1 MIADF
6 RFGHFRNHILMTN
19 DAGRFVFL
27 TPNEFDLFIH
37 DRLPHDCTLW
47 QNLHDRFF
55 CYEGSREVYL
65 RGIQDA
71 VRNNHAYLFTPT
83 SLFIFALTN
92 RCNNRCIY
100 CQAQGNTSAH
110 DMTPAVAERIVER
123 IAESGIRQIS
133 IEFQGG
139 EPLLNFAAIR
149 QIVSSA
155 ETLLKD
161 RAFDFS
167 LVSNLAYM
175 NDELAD
181 FIEEHHI
188 SVSTSLDGPRMLH
201 DLNRPTAD
209 HRSSYDLML
218 RGLDLLQR
226 RGISVGGIQTTTRAS
241 LPYAKEIVQRY
252 RALGMNAVFLRPLT
266 RLGAAAR
273 AWDTMGYTAEE
284 FLRFY
289 QEGLTEILRINK
301 EGIFF
306 PESHAAIFLAK
317 LLGEVAPNYMELRSP
332 CGAGIGQLAFT
343 ADGDVFTC
351 DEGRMVAETGD
362 TLFKLGNVY
371 ENGYNDWMNS
381 STCKAVCSSSLL
393 ETLPTCCD
401 CVYQPYCGVCPVVN
415 YCLEGCL
422 RPKAPNN
429 DRCRIYKGMIE
440 ILLEYFL
447 QQDEETINIFKR
459 WLY

>member
-6 RFGHFRNHILMTN
+6 RFGRFMDHILMTN
-19 DAGRFVFL
+19 DAGRFAFL
-27 TPNEFDLFIH
+27 TPDEFNLFVH
-37 DRLPHDCTLW
+37 DCLPHDGTLW
-47 QNLHDRFF
+47 QNLRDRYF

-65 RGIQDA
+65 RDIQNA
-71 VRNNHAYLFTPT
+71 VRNNHAYLFRPT

-92 RCNNRCIY
+92 RCNNRCVY
-100 CQAQGNTSAH
+100 CQAAGNTSAH
-110 DMTPAVAERIVER
+110 DMTPAAAERIVER
-123 IAESGIRQIS
+123 IAESGIRQVS

-139 EPLLNFAAIR
+139 EPLLNFDAIR
-149 QIVSSA
+149 QVVFSA
-155 ETLLKD
+155 ETLLKNC
-161 RAFDFS
+161 AFDFS

-175 NDELAD
+175 NDEIAD
-181 FIEEHHI
+181 FIEQHHV
-188 SVSTSLDGPRMLH
+188 SVSTSLDGPRLLH
-201 DLNRPTAD
+201 DLNRPAAD

-218 RGLDLLQR
+218 HGLEMLQR
-226 RGISVGGIQTTTRAS
+226 RGIPVGGIQTTTRAS
-241 LPYAKEIVQRY
+241 LPYAKEIVQMY
-252 RALGMNAVFLRPLT
+252 RTLGMNAVFLRPLT

-273 AWDTMGYTAEE
+273 VWDAIGYTPEE
-284 FLRFY
+284 FLHFY
-289 QEGLTEILRINK
+289 REGLMEILRINK

-306 PESHAAIFLAK
+306 SESHAAIFLAK
-317 LLGEVAPNYMELRSP
+317 LLGEAAPNYMELRSP

-343 ADGDVFTC
+343 ANGDVFTC

-362 TLFKLGNVY
+362 MLFKLGNVY

-381 STCKAVCSSSLL
+381 STCKAVCSSSFL

-415 YCLEGCL
+415 YCLEGSL

-429 DRCRIYKGMIE
+429 DRCKIYKGMIE
-440 ILLEYFL
+440 ILLDYFL
-447 QQDEETINIFKR
+447 RQDEETIDIFKR